1 VNIIP
6 LQRAI
11 PQQDANRILLHAGRF
26 RRASDAQ
33 RPWAETAKKCTD
45 YLEGRQW
52 SAADLAKLASEK
64 RPALVINKIRPLI
77 NLVLGYFINNRTD
90 CTFMPGF
97 DGTGTTEIAQAL
109 THIERQTSEM
119 SEMSFVD
126 AEVFLDGI
134 TTGRGF
140 YDSRLSFKKNMLGTV
155 TARGQDQFSTYLD
168 PDAQEYDLN
177 TGNFVMTS
185 RWVSPEEVEWAY
197 GKTICEMIGGFMQAG
212 GVRSGMPLSLSGSSD
227 EISPV
232 RRFGMEEDDSQGW
245 AYADYFHDFID
256 AARKS
261 LRLLDIQHYVRTRRW
276 FFVDLETGDRRPVPD
291 HWTKTQIE
299 RSLAWASERG
309 APMVVKED
317 MTRRLRWTH
326 MIGDV
331 IAYDA
336 WAPYDTFTLTMFAP
350 YFRRG
355 FTQGMVEP
363 LLDSQDEINKRRSA
377 RLNIVGRSANGGW
390 IYAKGALTEEQKR
403 NLERHGST
411 PGVQVEWDS
420 KDGKLPPPSVIQP
433 STTPVAMAQLEQEA
447 DDAVKEIAGI
457 NDAALGM
464 IDQAVVS
471 GAALERRQRQ
481 TIIGLESY
489 IANFR
494 RTKALVGVK
503 HLELY
508 QQHYTEQRIVRYTG
522 PGRTP
527 IQQIINQRTAA
538 GIVNDISI
546 GTYAIDITDTPLSK
560 TFLEAQFE
568 ELLNLKQMGMPI
580 PDDFLIDASSV
591 PRKEEL
597 KMALSQARQMAA
609 AQGMPAE
616 DAGGAGPGGSRV
628 GPDGGSMPSG
638 GEPGAPPAAAGPPAP
653 PAPQGPPGA

>member
-1 VNIIP
+1 MNIIP

-11 PQQDANRILLHAGRF
+11 PQQDHDRILLHAGRF

-33 RPWAETAKKCTD
+33 QQWAQVAKKCTD

-52 SAADLAKLASEK
+52 SAADLAKLAAEK

-90 CTFMPGF
+90 VTFMPGF
-97 DGTGTTEIAQAL
+97 DGTGTTEIAQSL
-109 THIERQTSEM
+109 THIERQTTEM
-119 SEMSFVD
+119 CEAGFVD

-155 TARGQDQFSTYLD
+155 TVRANDPFSTYLD
-168 PDAQEYDLN
+168 PDADAYDLN
-177 TGNFVMTS
+177 TGNFTMTS

-197 GKTICEMIGGFMQAG
+197 GKQIASMIGPFMQAG
-212 GVRSGMPLSLSGSSD
+212 GVRSGMPLSLSGAND

-232 RRFGMEEDDSQGW
+232 RRFSQEEDESRGW

-256 AARKS
+256 ASRKS

-291 HWTKTQIE
+291 HWTKTQIQ
-299 RSLAWASERG
+299 RSLAWAQERG

-317 MTRRLRWTH
+317 MCRRLRWTH

-336 WAPYDTFTLTMFAP
+336 WAPFETFTLTMFAP

-355 FTQGMVEP
+355 FTQGMIEP

-377 RLNIVGRSANGGW
+377 RLNIVGRSSNGGW
-390 IYAKGALTEEQKR
+390 IYEKGSLTDEQKR

-411 PGVQVEWDS
+411 PGVQIEWDS
-420 KDGKLPPPSVIQP
+420 KGGKHNKPEPLQPSV
-433 STTPVAMAQLEQEA
+433 TPVAMAQLEQEA

-494 RTKALVGVK
+494 RTKALLGAK

-508 QQHYTEQRIVRYTG
+508 QQHYTEERIVRYIG

-527 IQQIINQRTAA
+527 IQQVINQRTAA
-538 GIVNDISI
+538 GVVNDISI
-546 GTYAIDITDTPLSK
+546 GTYAIEIEDTPLSK

-597 KMALSQARQMAA
+597 KLALSQARQMQAV
-609 AQGMPAE
+609 QGVPP
-616 DAGGAGPGGSRV
+616 DDGGGGGPGGSRV